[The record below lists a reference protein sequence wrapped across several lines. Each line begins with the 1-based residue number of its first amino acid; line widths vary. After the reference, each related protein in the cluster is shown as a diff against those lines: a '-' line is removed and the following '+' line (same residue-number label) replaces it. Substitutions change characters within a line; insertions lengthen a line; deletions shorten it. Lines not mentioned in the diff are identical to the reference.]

1 MTESIEWLRLLIID
15 HRSLE
20 YIIVFFGALLG
31 GELAL
36 FTLGFLAAQKILSIF
51 PVFILSF
58 LATYPSNILWFLLA
72 QTDTVRKIVAHRYA
86 NTTISIISEAV
97 NKISRGNHYI
107 GLIFA
112 KFLVGT
118 PIILIM
124 YVNKNRLS
132 LKEFFIYETPAVLLS
147 LLVIIPIGY
156 LSGLGFSYLADI
168 FNNLYAAIGFI
179 IFIAIVVAVAQS
191 WLKSKFTNIEN

>member
-1 MTESIEWLRLLIID
+1 MTESVEWARNFVL
-15 HRSLE
+15 HYPSLE
-20 YIIVFFGALLG
+20 YAAVFLGALVG

-36 FTLGFLAAQKILSIF
+36 FTLGFLAAQKILHVF
-51 PVFILSF
+51 PVFLLSF
-58 LATYPSNILWFLLA
+58 LATYPPNVLWFLLA
-72 QTDTVRKIVAHRYA
+72 QTETVKKIVSHRYA
-86 NTTISIISEAV
+86 NTTISIISEAI
-97 NKISRGNHYI
+97 NRISRGNHYV

-118 PIILIM
+118 PIILTM
-124 YVNKNRLS
+124 YVNKNKLT
-132 LKEFFIYETPAVLLS
+132 LKEFFIYETPAVMLS